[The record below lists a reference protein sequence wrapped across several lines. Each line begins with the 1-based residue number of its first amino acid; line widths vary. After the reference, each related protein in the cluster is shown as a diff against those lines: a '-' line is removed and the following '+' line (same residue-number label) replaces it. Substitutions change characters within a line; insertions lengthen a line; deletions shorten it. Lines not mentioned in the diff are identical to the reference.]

1 MSPLQIERDLL
12 PKITDKM
19 IAKRVSD
26 ALRHEHADI
35 HSVIKQIERITGI
48 NALTASNWY
57 KGRYAPKARHLLM
70 LASYY
75 PQVLYAVCEMMAAAP
90 VWQDEIDAQVVKA
103 MQQHLEQRWHGW
115 KKSPPI
121 GDRSVTIRVHVDR
134 HYAGQMNQRQLWFL
148 GQLQQGH
155 AIHIEDLMAVWGIHE
170 RTAKRDVSG
179 LLTAGLIIAARSG
192 RTCRYQLS

>member
-12 PKITDKM
+12 PKITDAM

-35 HSVIKQIERITGI
+35 HSAIKQIERITGI

-75 PQVLYAVCEMMAAAP
+75 PQILYAVCEMMSTTP
-90 VWQDEIDAQVVKA
+90 VWQNGIDTQMVEA
-103 MQQHLEQRWHGW
+103 MQKNLEHQWQGW
-115 KKSPPI
+115 KKSPAI
-121 GDRSVTIRVHVDR
+121 GDRSVTIRVRVDR

-155 AIHIEDLMAVWGIHE
+155 AIHINDLMTVWQIHQ

-179 LLTAGLIIAARSG
+179 LLTAGLIVPVRSG
-192 RTCRYQLS
+192 RTCRYQLG

>member
-1 MSPLQIERDLL
+1 MSPTQIERDLL
-12 PKITDKM
+12 PKITDTI

-35 HSVIKQIERITGI
+35 HSAIKQIERITGI

-75 PQVLYAVCEMMAAAP
+75 PQILYAVCEMMSTAP
-90 VWQDEIDAQVVKA
+90 VWQNGMETQMVEA
-103 MQQHLEQRWHGW
+103 MQKHLEHRWHGS

-121 GDRSVTIRVHVDR
+121 GDRSVTIRVRVDR
-134 HYAGQMNQRQLWFL
+134 HYAGQLNQRQLWFL

-155 AIHIEDLMAVWGIHE
+155 AMHINDLMTVWQIHQ
-170 RTAKRDVSG
+170 RTAKRDLSG
-179 LLTAGLIIAARSG
+179 LLTAGLIVAARSG
-192 RTCRYQLS
+192 RTCRYQLG